1 MPSRFLRVL
10 LSVAATA
17 VFVAVN
23 APARGADYSPA
34 FDPQFDG
41 TALFRINNSCL
52 LSNGTF
58 FSSEACHVDMI
69 FANMF
74 DTNFPNVHY
83 TSGFQ
88 PDIAFEFV
96 IGGNQLTQF
105 QTLDPGLSCP
115 VEGPC
120 AAQLEFFIGCD
131 FETDDSCLPLA
142 TLKIGDR
149 NPLNDGYR
157 LDRVP
162 EPGTLS
168 LLLGGLG
175 AVWMRKRRKAVA

>member
-1 MPSRFLRVL
+1 MSRKFLRVF
-10 LSVAATA
+10 LSVAAA
-17 VFVAVN
+17 AIFVAVN
-23 APARGADYSPA
+23 APARAADYSPV

-52 LSNGTF
+52 LNNGTF
-58 FSSEACHVDMI
+58 FSSENCHVDMI

-74 DTNFPNVHY
+74 DTNFPLVHY
-83 TSGFQ
+83 TSGLQ

-96 IGGNQLTQF
+96 IAGNQLTQF
-105 QTLDPGLSCP
+105 QTLDPGLSCD
-115 VEGPC
+115 GSSC
-120 AAQLEFFIGCD
+120 LADLEFFTGCG
-131 FETDDSCLPLA
+131 FNTDDTCLPLA
-142 TLKIGDR
+142 TLQIGSA
-149 NPLNDGYR
+149 NPLRDGYR

-175 AVWMRKRRKAVA
+175 AAWMRKRRKAAA